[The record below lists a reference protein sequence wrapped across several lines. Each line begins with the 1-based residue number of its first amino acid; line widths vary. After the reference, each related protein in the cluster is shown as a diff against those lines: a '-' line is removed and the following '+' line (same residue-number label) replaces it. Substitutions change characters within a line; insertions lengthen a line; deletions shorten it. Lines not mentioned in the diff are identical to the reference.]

1 MYLIAGLGNPGAM
14 YAKNRHNVG
23 FQCIDIIAE
32 QAGLKLD
39 KKSMNAQW
47 GKGSLTGQDIILA
60 QPQTFMNLSG
70 RAIGEIVR
78 FYKIDPHK
86 NLLVIC
92 DDLDLPVG
100 KIRIR
105 PSGSSGGQNGLKNI
119 IEVLGTQDFSRLRV
133 GIGRNGRGD
142 ARDHVLNDFSRDE
155 VPVITQI
162 YDRVADAVKIFLTEG
177 VERAMNRFNGA

>member
-23 FQCIDIIAE
+23 FQCIDLIAA

-39 KKSMNAQW
+39 KKSMNAVW
-47 GKGSLTGQDIILA
+47 GKGTLAGQEVILA
-60 QPQTFMNLSG
+60 EPQTFMNLSG

-119 IEVLGTQDFSRLRV
+119 IEVVGTQDFPRLRV
-133 GIGRNGRGD
+133 GIGRNNRGD

-155 VPVITQI
+155 VPIMAQI
-162 YDRVADAVKIFLTEG
+162 YERVADAVKIFLTEG
-177 VERAMNRFNGA
+177 TERAMNKYNGA